1 MMISFYVDDYMSNIF
16 LGYFLSAQDQTFNS
30 KSLTEVLL
38 VLQAIGTTLPT
49 TISSTW
55 INWIVVRTT
64 ITMPLQYMLHFNVF
78 LFEWIGW
85 KCCRRCL
92 MGGGPGGP
100 IPFRIYIDSGVVFMA
115 LVSITPIAPL
125 LAPASLVYFLYCS
138 PLLRRNLIFLYR
150 PTFDAGGL
158 RWPFLSEI
166 LFCSLFVAQIL
177 LGTVMVLKGAL
188 GPALLSFFAIL
199 PLYVNRRNLKKK
211 YLKSYT
217 DAGLLQTSQLDGC
230 EDNST
235 LNTAKK
241 AR

>member
-1 MMISFYVDDYMSNIF
+1 
-16 LGYFLSAQDQTFNS
+16 
-30 KSLTEVLL
+30 
-38 VLQAIGTTLPT
+38 
-49 TISSTW
+49 
-55 INWIVVRTT
+55 
-64 ITMPLQYMLHFNVF
+64 
-78 LFEWIGW
+78 
-85 KCCRRCL
+85 

-199 PLYVNRRNLKKK
+199 PLYFNRQKLKKK

-241 AR
+241 RNEFRKFLVDAHKAAYVPICIAGGSTTALTAEPAIVIPDENDDPRYLREIPFADVDDDKRVSKNHEIDDPKSNVSF